1 MPIQKN
7 WGGNEIYP
15 SSKGLPK
22 PQRNAV
28 IILAAFAVFIIVFW
42 IWQMGAHIKGPFDYQ
57 TSMATDTSEEDY
69 NNLLKSADTDKDGLS
84 DYAEIYTYKTSPY
97 LEDTDSDGLSDKK
110 EIDNGTDP
118 VCPKGK
124 DCHASV
130 DTSAIAT
137 TSASNI
143 SGDANTA
150 SDVSDT
156 TGSSADLDTTSVD
169 ENILQNVLNGQGDA
183 ATLRQFLI
191 SGGASKA
198 DLDQISDEDLMKSY
212 QETLDAQ
219 STSANLNQ

>member
-1 MPIQKN
+1 MPTQKN
-7 WGGNEIYP
+7 WEGNALDP
-15 SSKGLPK
+15 NSKGLPK

-57 TSMATDTSEEDY
+57 TAGTVDMSEEDF
-69 NNLLKSADTDKDGLS
+69 NNLLKSKDTDNDGLS

-110 EIDNGTDP
+110 EVDNGTDP

-124 DCHASV
+124 DCHTSV

-137 TSASNI
+137 TSASGV
-143 SGDANTA
+143 SGAADTTTDASNL
-150 SDVSDT
+150 DT
-156 TGSSADLDTTSVD
+156 TGVD
-169 ENILQNVLNGQGDA
+169 ENILQNVLEGKGDA

-191 SGGASKA
+191 SGGASKE
-198 DLDQISDEDLMKSY
+198 DLDKISDEDLMKSY
-212 QETLDAQ
+212 QDTLNNQ
-219 STSANLNQ
+219 NANASLSQ

>member
-7 WGGNEIYP
+7 WGENAIDP
-15 SSKGLPK
+15 NAKGLPK

-42 IWQMGAHIKGPFDYQ
+42 VWQMGAHIKGPFDYQ
-57 TSMATDTSEEDY
+57 AAVTTDTSEEDY
-69 NNLLKSADTDKDGLS
+69 NNLLKSMDTDKDGLS
-84 DYAEIYTYKTSPY
+84 DYAEIYTHKTSPY
-97 LEDTDSDGLSDKK
+97 LEDTDSDGLTDKK
-110 EIDNGTDP
+110 EVDNGTDP

-137 TSASNI
+137 TSASGA
-143 SGDANTA
+143 SGDINAATDISNNA
-150 SDVSDT
+150 D
-156 TGSSADLDTTSVD
+156 SSADLDTVGVD
-169 ENILQNVLNGQGDA
+169 ENILQNVLNGQSDA

-212 QETLDAQ
+212 QDTLDAQ
-219 STSANLNQ
+219 SANANLNQ